1 MKRTNL
7 KDRVLPNYSRGE
19 EWFNAISHMVGAVLG
34 IVATVLC
41 IIAACKNR
49 DSYAI
54 VGGAVFGA
62 TMTALYSVSSIYHAL
77 SEKLLAKKV
86 MQVLDHCTIFMLIAG
101 TYTPI
106 TLCSVREYDE
116 ILGWLLFAVVWTSA
130 IVGIVFNAI
139 DLKKYSIF
147 SVVCYLAMGWCIMVV
162 ADKMK
167 EIFSNEAFMLI
178 LSGGIAYTIGAVLY
192 GIGSKKPVFHSVFH
206 VFTVIGSLL
215 HFLAVYLYVV

>member
-41 IIAACKNR
+41 IIAACKNM

-206 VFTVIGSLL
+206 VFTVVGSLL

>member
-41 IIAACKNR
+41 IIAACKNK

-130 IVGIVFNAI
+130 IVGIVFNSI

-206 VFTVIGSLL
+206 VFTVVGSLL